1 MAHNFKCLSNF
12 VHRQPVSISA
22 VFDQHQSNPVRS
34 TFIPFDP
41 LAQTKRQDL
50 SHALCTHTHTYT
62 QRHTHAKTLYH
73 EPRHTRTAQG
83 LRSHTRNFF
92 GHSLPRQQL
101 FGCRLDDYQHWKDD
115 DYRQHTRIEV
125 SRVCCADVVCC
136 PGTVGR
142 GGRRSAWAP
151 APSHFCA
158 SAVQTKVKKLHN
170 QVEKG
175 KPREYIS
182 ADADVCL

>member
-41 LAQTKRQDL
+41 PAQTKRQDL
-50 SHALCTHTHTYT
+50 SHALCTHTHTHT
-62 QRHTHAKTLYH
+62 HRHTHAKTLYH

-115 DYRQHTRIEV
+115 DYRQQTRIEV

-136 PGTVGR
+136 PGTVGGEEDVDR
-142 GGRRSAWAP
+142 LGLRPPLTFAP
-151 APSHFCA
+151 AQS
-158 SAVQTKVKKLHN
+158 KRKWRNYN